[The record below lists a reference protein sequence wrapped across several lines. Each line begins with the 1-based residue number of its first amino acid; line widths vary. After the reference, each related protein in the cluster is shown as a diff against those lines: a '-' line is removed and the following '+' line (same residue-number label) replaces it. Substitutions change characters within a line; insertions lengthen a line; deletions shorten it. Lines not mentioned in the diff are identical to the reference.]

1 MMPVTPT
8 HAELS
13 QRLARAHLLLREL
26 TASASA
32 PLLRVE
38 LDKLKADLEAVDLLL
53 SDPAVPEVTLASSGR
68 LLGLCERLLTILK
81 VPQP

>member
-8 HAELS
+8 RSELS
-13 QRLARAHLLLREL
+13 QRLARARLLLREL

-38 LDKLKADLEAVDLLL
+38 LDKLSRPLTVFSGSV
-53 SDPAVPEVTLASSGR
+53 SDY
-68 LLGLCERLLTILK
+68 
-81 VPQP
+81 

>member
-1 MMPVTPT
+1 MMSVTPT
-8 HAELS
+8 HSELS
-13 QRLARAHLLLREL
+13 QRLVRAHLMLREL

-38 LDKLKADLEAVDLLL
+38 LDKVRADLEAVDLLL
-53 SDPAVPEVTLASSGR
+53 SDSDMSEATLASSDR